1 MYVPLKSWW
10 GMLQG
15 EGKTLGEVEG
25 MWLSW
30 KLMEISGVE
39 GTKAMI
45 PVVPESIL
53 KLAKNISY
61 KILFPIVSYCIYG
74 MRVNYWRCEVRGLIF
89 EVGTWNGGH

>member
-1 MYVPLKSWW
+1 MKSWW
-10 GMLQG
+10 GILQG

-53 KLAKNISY
+53 KLAKNI
-61 KILFPIVSYCIYG
+61 
-74 MRVNYWRCEVRGLIF
+74 
-89 EVGTWNGGH
+89 